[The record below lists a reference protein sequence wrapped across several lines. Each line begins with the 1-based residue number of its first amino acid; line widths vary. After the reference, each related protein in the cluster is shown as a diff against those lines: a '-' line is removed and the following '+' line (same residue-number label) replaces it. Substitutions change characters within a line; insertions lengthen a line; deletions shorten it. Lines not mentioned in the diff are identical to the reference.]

1 MFTSH
6 VSKLRPNKIQS
17 SKMEDWL
24 DSLRFVWNWML
35 TDRELAYHASFIQ
48 GSYCIL
54 KWKSECSPLTCSP
67 SKGSQFGYPW
77 KDNGGISKRKQDEDG
92 KPKKVSPR
100 RSALET
106 QITYLPELKS
116 SYAFLK
122 KINSTVLQQIVKRL
136 NDAFDGFFNK
146 GKGYPRFKNRSNF
159 RSFQYATGVAVDGNK
174 IYLPGLGWMRFYKS
188 RDIPDGF
195 DIKTV
200 TIRRKLDGWYVSL
213 RLENKSVPDF
223 PILPDTEVR
232 TATGLDMGLGKLV
245 YLSDGSVIDNP
256 RFATSPQAKRTF
268 KIRQRRVSR
277 KKKGSK
283 NRKKEA
289 KKVGKLH
296 QQIADKRNAYQ
307 WSVANKI
314 VSKADATIIEDLNI
328 AGMRRRAKPK
338 QDDNGNYIKN
348 GQSAKRGLN
357 RSMSDAAWGELI
369 SKLEYTAAKQG
380 KRVYKVNPKHTSQQC
395 SVCSHIDASNRNGE
409 KFVCT
414 NCGHVDDANL
424 QAARNV
430 KYRGVDVYSLVLKTK
445 PKFNV
450 RVDCP
455 EPRQLM
461 LFETPTPEL
470 TGDKR
475 RKQPSRN
482 GKRVVPGNLNVSVQ
496 LTLWDISANAF
507 LG

>member
-1 MFTSH
+1 MFNSY
-6 VSKLRPNKIQS
+6 VFKLRSNEIQS
-17 SKMEDWL
+17 SKMHDWL
-24 DSLRFVWNWML
+24 NSLRFVWNWML
-35 TDRELAYHASFIQ
+35 TDRELAYHASFVQ
-48 GSYCIL
+48 GDYCIL

-77 KDNGGISKRKQDEDG
+77 KDNGGVSKRKQDDDG
-92 KPKKVSPR
+92 KPYKVNPR
-100 RSALET
+100 RSAVET
-106 QITYLPELKS
+106 QITYLPELKRFYS
-116 SYAFLK
+116 FLK
-122 KINSTVLQQIVKRL
+122 KVDSTVLQQTVRRL

-146 GKGYPRFKNRSNF
+146 GKKYPRYKNRSSF
-159 RSFQYATGVAVDGNK
+159 RSFQYATGAVLDGSK
-174 IYLPGLGWMRFYKS
+174 IYLPSVGWMRFYKS
-188 RDIPDGF
+188 RDITEGF

-200 TIRRKLDGWYVSL
+200 TIGQKFDGWYVSL

-223 PILPDTEVR
+223 PAILDTEVR

-256 RFATSPQAKRTF
+256 RFATSPQAKRTL

-307 WSVANKI
+307 WRVANKI
-314 VSKADATIIEDLNI
+314 VKKADATIIEDLNI

-338 QDDNGNYIKN
+338 LDDNGNYIKN
-348 GQSAKRGLN
+348 GQAAKRGLN

-369 SKLEYTAAKQG
+369 SKLEYTAAKWG
-380 KRVYKVNPKHTSQQC
+380 KRVYRVNPKHTSQQC
-395 SVCSHIDASNRNGE
+395 SICGHIDASNRNGE

-424 QAARNV
+424 QAACNV
-430 KYRGVDVYSLVLKTK
+430 KRRGVDVYGLILKTK
-445 PKFNV
+445 PKTKV
-450 RVDCP
+450 RRDSA
-455 EPRQLM
+455 EPRQLT
-461 LFETPTPEL
+461 LFETPTLEL
-470 TGDKR
+470 TRVKR
-475 RKQPSRN
+475 RHPAARKSKQRQ
-482 GKRVVPGNLNVSVQ
+482 PGNLMVQ
-496 LTLWDISANAF
+496 LSLFHQDISDSF
-507 LG
+507 R